1 MRWRRS
7 IADGWISPAVTGG
20 EGAGLFPWAA
30 RWVGYV
36 ELQPVWTNC
45 TVLTNAEGTGSGL
58 FVKWKFDPSNGRWTY
73 EVMTTIRDL
82 GERGIVLRSLVN
94 PTNCQLKV
102 RHRLGIGCSSARR
115 YPPRK

>member
-1 MRWRRS
+1 
-7 IADGWISPAVTGG
+7 
-20 EGAGLFPWAA
+20 
-30 RWVGYV
+30 
-36 ELQPVWTNC
+36 VWTNC